1 MTIPPADQACPVDL
15 DYPDAEPPRLDL
27 PAIIRRGRRARRGRW
42 ARACAAVAACAV
54 AAGLIFTVLPPAGP
68 PANVPGTSLN
78 NPELQQQLALN
89 PPAGQPVKLSS
100 LPGWATI
107 AWATRHGSVCW
118 ATEPVPGRHDQGDS
132 DCWTRPD
139 IPGEGHWLNLPTT
152 SVAPHLGSANLAP
165 WYGLA
170 PPAASRV
177 VLTFFGRTF
186 TARPVRLPL
195 PGGRTVSVFLV
206 LTLVPGDGNAHWA
219 ASDISR
225 EVAYNRSGQIVASH
239 GRWR

>member
-1 MTIPPADQACPVDL
+1 VLRKQDPDEFAGFVAGRHARLVRVAELLCGDRSRAEDL
-15 DYPDAEPPRLDL
+15 AQD
-27 PAIIRRGRRARRGRW
+27 GF
-42 ARACAAVAACAV
+42 ARAYAAWGRIRAHD
-54 AAGLIFTVLPPAGP
+54 
-68 PANVPGTSLN
+68 
-78 NPELQQQLALN
+78 PEAY
-89 PPAGQPVKLSS
+89 V
-100 LPGWATI
+100 
-107 AWATRHGSVCW
+107 RRW